1 MLFRSTYSH
10 GEKLI
15 PGSIYFPVPSLRRFS
30 PSDHT
35 HTHAHTYTTM
45 AGLADM
51 LDSMLRV
58 VAGGQS
64 NSDGKADLNA
74 ATDHTVDENYSQ
86 CARV

>member
-1 MLFRSTYSH
+1 
-10 GEKLI
+10 
-15 PGSIYFPVPSLRRFS
+15 
-30 PSDHT
+30 
-35 HTHAHTYTTM
+35 M